1 MMIEGHWVNFIP
13 VLMMLAILVANHAL
27 THRRSGRREDVEAA
41 RLKVALMA
49 ELKALRE
56 LYQKNL
62 KLLESGAGC
71 LISTR
76 MPVIIYKSNQGR
88 LTTLIEAELLE
99 KLVSMYAKNEMIE
112 EMLSANASPNGPLSF
127 RLRPTSDIEELKQ
140 LYTEGMQQVART
152 WRMFSP
158 ETQSTAQA
166 AARATQQ
173 RSVAPAVSA
182 ESNQE
187 SARA

>member
-1 MMIEGHWVNFIP
+1 MMIEGHWVNFVP
-13 VLMMLAILVANHAL
+13 VLMMLAILVASHAL
-27 THRRSGRREDVEAA
+27 THHRSGRREDLEGT
-41 RLKVALMA
+41 RLKAALMA

-62 KLLESGAGC
+62 KLLENETGY

-76 MPVIIYKSNQGR
+76 SPMIIYKSNQGK

-99 KLVSMYAKNEMIE
+99 KLVSLYAKNEMIE

-127 RLRPTSDIEELKQ
+127 KLRPDSDIEELKD
-140 LYTEGMQQVART
+140 LYAEGMQQIVRT
-152 WRMFSP
+152 WRVLNP
-158 ETQSTAQA
+158 EAQT
-166 AARATQQ
+166 ARAMPQ
-173 RSVAPAVSA
+173 RSVTPAVSA
-182 ESNQE
+182 EPNQE

>member
-1 MMIEGHWVNFIP
+1 MMIEGHWVNFVP

-27 THRRSGRREDVEAA
+27 THHRSGRREDLEGT
-41 RLKVALMA
+41 RLKAALTA

-62 KLLESGAGC
+62 KLLESEASY

-76 MPVIIYKSNQGR
+76 SPMIIYKSNQGK

-99 KLVSMYAKNEMIE
+99 KIVALYAKNEMIE
-112 EMLSANASPNGPLSF
+112 EIVSANASPNGPLSF
-127 RLRPTSDIEELKQ
+127 RLRPASDIEELKD
-140 LYTEGMQQVART
+140 LYAEGMQQIART
-152 WRMFSP
+152 WRVLNP
-158 ETQSTAQA
+158 EAQT
-166 AARATQQ
+166 ARATPQ
-173 RSVAPAVSA
+173 RSVTPAVSA
-182 ESNQE
+182 EPNQE

>member
-1 MMIEGHWVNFIP
+1 
-13 VLMMLAILVANHAL
+13 
-27 THRRSGRREDVEAA
+27 
-41 RLKVALMA
+41 MA

-62 KLLESGAGC
+62 KLLESGAGY

-76 MPVIIYKSNQGR
+76 TPMIVYKSNQAK
-88 LTTLIEAELLE
+88 LTTLIEAQLLE

-112 EMLSANASPNGPLSF
+112 EMLSANASPNGQLSF
-127 RLRPTSDIEELKQ
+127 KLRPTSNIEELEE
-140 LYTEGMQQVART
+140 LYAEGMQQAART
-152 WRMFSP
+152 WRMFNP
-158 ETQSTAQA
+158 EAQS
-166 AARATQQ
+166 ARAAQQ
-173 RSVAPAVSA
+173 RSVTPAVSA